1 MNSRQPHE
9 SPDHCAIVLVA
20 SSAGGIQGL
29 QVLLGGLDAEVRAS
43 VLVAQHLRRA
53 RTTHIVAVLSRST
66 SLGVQLAEG
75 GERPSAGRVHIAPP
89 DHHLCVETD
98 GTLTLSREGQ
108 VNYAR
113 PAADPLFESAS
124 KAYGPLV
131 IACVLTG
138 ADGDGARGV
147 EAVKSRGGVVIV
159 EDPATAAFHGM
170 PRSAI
175 ETGQVDFVRPAEGIA
190 PLIRELLSPAV
201 PSP

>member
-1 MNSRQPHE
+1 M
-9 SPDHCAIVLVA
+9 VA

-29 QVLLGGLDAEVRAS
+29 QTLLGGLDAGLPAS

-53 RTTHIVAVLSRST
+53 RTTHIVAILSRAT
-66 SLGVQLAEG
+66 SLRVELAEG
-75 GERPSAGRVHIAPP
+75 GERPSAGSVHIAPP
-89 DHHLCVETD
+89 DHHLCVEAD
-98 GTLTLSREGQ
+98 GTLALSREDP

-124 KAYGPLV
+124 KAFGPLV

-147 EAVKSRGGVVIV
+147 ESVKTRGGVVIV

-170 PRSAI
+170 PKSAI
-175 ETGQVDFVRPAEGIA
+175 KTGKVDFVRPAEGIA
-190 PLIRELLSPAV
+190 PLIRRLLHPADAG
-201 PSP
+201 SRR

>member
-1 MNSRQPHE
+1 M
-9 SPDHCAIVLVA
+9 VA
-20 SSAGGIQGL
+20 SSAGGVQGL
-29 QVLLGGLDAEVRAS
+29 RILLGGLDAGVPAS

-53 RTTHIVAVLSRST
+53 RATHIVAILSRST

-89 DHHLCVETD
+89 DHHLCVDSD
-98 GTLTLSREGQ
+98 GTLALSREDP
-108 VNYAR
+108 VNFAR

-138 ADGDGARGV
+138 SDGDGARGV

-159 EDPATAAFHGM
+159 EDPATAAFRGM

-190 PLIRELLSPAV
+190 PLIRELLPPAA
-201 PSP
+201 PRP